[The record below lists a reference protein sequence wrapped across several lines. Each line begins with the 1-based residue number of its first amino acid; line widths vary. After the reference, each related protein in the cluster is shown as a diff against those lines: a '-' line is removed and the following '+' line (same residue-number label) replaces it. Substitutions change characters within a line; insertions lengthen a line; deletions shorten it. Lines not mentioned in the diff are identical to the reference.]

1 MSISIILVN
10 ASGPEE
16 AQRIGRNLVE
26 SRLAAAANIIDGVS
40 SIFRWKGAVR
50 ERGEAQLII
59 KTRSDLA
66 GAVIARV
73 RKLHSYE
80 RPGIVAFP
88 IAQAN
93 PEYLD
98 WVEQETAGA

>member
-16 AQRIGRNLVE
+16 ARRIGRNLVE
-26 SRLAAAANIIDGVS
+26 SRLAAAVNISDGIS

-50 ERGEAQLII
+50 EIEEAQLVI
-59 KTRSDLA
+59 KTRTDLV

-73 RKLHSYE
+73 RELHGYE
-80 RPGIVAFP
+80 CPGI
-88 IAQAN
+88 IAL
-93 PEYLD
+93 PVTEGHVGYLD
-98 WVEQETAGA
+98 WVERETAGP